1 VGRVLGSFVARFS
14 SLEDVFRSRALR
26 RLQFAW
32 AGFYVSEWASFVALS
47 VYAYRVAGAAAVGLL
62 GVVRMF
68 PSALGVLLGT
78 ALADR
83 TQRERVLLAVQLT
96 RAVTLGACAIVLGTG
111 GPSAVV
117 FLLASLTATVGAA
130 YRPSHL
136 AVVPILARTPQ
147 ELVATNV
154 SASTFE
160 GLAVLVGPA
169 LAGILLTF
177 AGTDVV
183 LAVSAAVALW
193 AAVQVA
199 GLPPSP
205 HVPAPGRG
213 AIGDA
218 LAGAR
223 ALAHE
228 PNPRLVIG
236 LFASQAFVRGILNV
250 ALVVAAFKLLNA
262 GQSGVG
268 FLNAA
273 FGAGGLAGGLLGL
286 GLVGLRRLA
295 RPFAAGLV
303 MWGVPLALIAAWP
316 HEIWA
321 LTCLA
326 VVGAGNAILDVS
338 GFTLIQ
344 RGIDDDVLARV
355 FGVFEILVVIA
366 VGTGSLLGSL
376 LVDQLGSRLTL
387 AIAGGF
393 LTALAA
399 LSYNRLRR
407 IDATSDVPQPELA
420 VLTGLPRFRP
430 LPVTTL
436 ERLACHLR
444 SVDAAAGTDIVQQG
458 DEGDLFYVIR
468 SGTVQVVQGG
478 RTVATLQRGDY
489 FGEIALLR
497 DVPRVAT
504 CQALT
509 NAQLYTLER
518 DRFVSAVSGHN
529 TSATEAANIT
539 NQRLNELEELT
550 TSAPPPVSASRQLS

>member
-1 VGRVLGSFVARFS
+1 
-14 SLEDVFRSRALR
+14 
-26 RLQFAW
+26 
-32 AGFYVSEWASFVALS
+32 
-47 VYAYRVAGAAAVGLL
+47 
-62 GVVRMF
+62 MF

-96 RAVTLGACAIVLGTG
+96 RAATLGGCAIVLAIA
-111 GPSAVV
+111 GPSAIV
-117 FLLASLTATVGAA
+117 FLLASLTAAVGAA

-169 LAGILLTF
+169 LAGLLLVFTG
-177 AGTDVV
+177 ADVV
-183 LAVSAAVALW
+183 LAVSAGVAVW
-193 AAVQVA
+193 AAVQIA

-205 HVPAPGRG
+205 HRPSAGGGPVA
-213 AIGDA
+213 DL

-223 ALAHE
+223 TLVDE

-236 LFASQAFVRGILNV
+236 LFGSQAFVRGILNV
-250 ALVVAAFKLLNA
+250 ALVVAAFKLLGA
-262 GQSGVG
+262 GESGVG

-273 FGAGGLAGGLLGL
+273 FGAGGLVGGLIGL
-286 GLVGLRRLA
+286 GLVGLRKLA

-303 MWGVPLALIAAWP
+303 TWGAPLVLVAAWP
-316 HEIWA
+316 QEGWA

-326 VVGAGNAILDVS
+326 VVGAGNAILDIS

-355 FGVFEILVVIA
+355 FGVFEILVVLS

-393 LTALAA
+393 LTTLAA
-399 LSYNRLRR
+399 LSYHRLRE
-407 IDATSDVPQPELA
+407 IDSTSDVPQHELA
-420 VLTGLPRFRP
+420 TLTALPLFRP
-430 LPVTTL
+430 LPVTAL
-436 ERLACHLR
+436 ERLASHLHPAQ
-444 SVDAAAGTDIVQQG
+444 AAAGTDIVREG
-458 DEGDLFYVIR
+458 AEGDHFYLIQ
-468 SGTVQVVQGG
+468 SGTVQVTQGG
-478 RTVATLQRGDY
+478 RNVATLREGDY

-497 DVPRVAT
+497 NVPRVAT
-504 CQALT
+504 CRALT
-509 NAQLYTLER
+509 DVLLYTLER
-518 DRFVSAVSGHN
+518 NRFVSAVSGHT

-539 NQRLNELEELT
+539 EQRLSELDALR
-550 TSAPPPVSASRQLS
+550 AST